1 MDRINYST
9 LRRITFA
16 AYILITILFCSLLLY
31 IGKREMSK
39 AKTYAE
45 NERLYVES
53 LLECNNSF
61 NTVENSVQLVLATP
75 SQDTCLAVRD
85 QIVIFQKTINLLAR
99 IESERMTRPTVPV
112 SELQAETQML
122 CSVSEALCTDMPY
135 CRFEKQTI
143 SDDISQ
149 IVESLKTVQSKLL
162 NMLKI
167 EMDHAEIWQRQSLF
181 FFSNLQYLLILFFAL
196 TTVFSLSA
204 SFLFGHILRNSLKDL
219 SDGTKQISSGNL
231 KYRFNEVQAD
241 EIGDVMHDFNL
252 MAKRLEQQ
260 KLALEKINQELEEK
274 ADQLIEAHKHKDRF
288 LANMSHELRTPLNSI
303 IGFSELIIRK
313 CETPQGDQKTLAQA
327 QRILAAAGHLL
338 ELISDLLEVAK
349 VDAGVLKPSFSEINL
364 SESINNVILML
375 KPLSEQKGISLD
387 SNIQDNM
394 TVSADERLIR
404 QILINIINNAIKFTH
419 HGTVTVSAH
428 IDDTGK
434 SADAQASSAVIE
446 VADTGIGISADDQ
459 KRIFKDFHRVETG
472 LTSNYEGVGLGLTL
486 SKRLV
491 ELHSG
496 KINVKSEAGKGSA
509 FTVHIPSKREP
520 VTSDQSLSIDI
531 W

>member
-1 MDRINYST
+1 MRSRINYST

-16 AYILITILFCSLLLY
+16 AYILITILFCSLLIY
-31 IGKREMSK
+31 IGKREISK
-39 AKTYAE
+39 AKLYAE
-45 NERLYVES
+45 KERLYVES
-53 LLECNNSF
+53 LLACNNSF
-61 NTVENSVQLVLATP
+61 NTVENSAQCVLASP
-75 SQDTCLAVRD
+75 SQNTCSSFRD
-85 QIVIFQKTINLLAR
+85 QVVSFQKTINLLAR
-99 IESERMTRPTVPV
+99 IESERTTRPPIPV
-112 SELQAETQML
+112 SELQSETQML
-122 CSVSEALCTDMPY
+122 CSVSEAVCADMPY
-135 CRFEKQTI
+135 YRFEKQTV

-149 IVESLKTVQSKLL
+149 IIESLKNVQSKLQ

-181 FFSNLQYLLILFFAL
+181 FFSNLQYLLVLFFVL

-204 SFLFGHILRNSLKDL
+204 SFLFGHILRKSLKDL

-231 KYRFNEVQAD
+231 KYRFKKIQSD

-260 KLALEKINQELEEK
+260 KLALEKINRELGEK
-274 ADQLIEAHKHKDRF
+274 ASQLIEAHKHKDRF

-303 IGFSELIIRK
+303 IGFSELIVRK
-313 CETPQGDQKTLAQA
+313 SESPQGDPKTLAQA
-327 QRILAAAGHLL
+327 QRILAAAEHLL
-338 ELISDLLEVAK
+338 DLISDLLEVAK
-349 VDAGVLKPSFSEINL
+349 IDAGVLTPSFSEINL
-364 SESINNVILML
+364 SESIGNILLML

-387 SNIQDNM
+387 SDIQENM
-394 TVSADERLIR
+394 SISADERIIR

-419 HGTVTVSAH
+419 HGTVTVSAR

-434 SADAQASSAVIE
+434 SAAARTPFAVIE

-491 ELHSG
+491 ELHGG
-496 KINVKSEAGKGSA
+496 KINVKSEIGKGSV
-509 FTVHIPSKREP
+509 FTLLIPSKR
-520 VTSDQSLSIDI
+520 V
-531 W
+531 